1 MTGQSRSDRLWQE
14 ANALKLLEKQSTIFS
29 CQCHGEPPNEF
40 VLEFHGRGLKLAGD
54 SSATAGQIL
63 VEDATMHQVRVEMA
77 YLYPDREPDLKWCT
91 PVFHPNISSDDFVDL
106 KSLGMTWDPKM
117 SMVIICERIWDLI
130 RLAYLDLDKASPS
143 TVKDWFGHQCSETL
157 PLDSRSLRDKI
168 AITQSNIV
176 KYQRKTRDSAA
187 NPASTKSGEVSKRE
201 VLFIGDDEVSEKDL
215 AAKNNPPSARD
226 DDRDRDDEIMF
237 IE

>member
-1 MTGQSRSDRLWQE
+1 
-14 ANALKLLEKQSTIFS
+14 
-29 CQCHGEPPNEF
+29 
-40 VLEFHGRGLKLAGD
+40 
-54 SSATAGQIL
+54 
-63 VEDATMHQVRVEMA
+63 
-77 YLYPDREPDLKWCT
+77 
-91 PVFHPNISSDDFVDL
+91 
-106 KSLGMTWDPKM
+106 M
-117 SMVIICERIWDLI
+117 SMVIICERIWDMI

-176 KYQRKTRDSAA
+176 KYQRKTRDSTA
-187 NPASTKSGEVSKRE
+187 NPASTKRE

-215 AAKNNPPSARD
+215 AAKNNPPGVRD
-226 DDRDRDDEIMF
+226 DDRDDEIMF